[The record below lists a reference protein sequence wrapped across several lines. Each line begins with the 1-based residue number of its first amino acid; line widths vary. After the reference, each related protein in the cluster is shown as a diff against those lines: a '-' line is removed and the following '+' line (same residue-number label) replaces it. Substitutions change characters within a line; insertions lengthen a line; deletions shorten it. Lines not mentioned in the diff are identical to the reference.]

1 MKGILVLGVWCKTYS
16 RPLGLVPGLAQS
28 TQLSPTG
35 CSLLPSGAKRL
46 LHRPRIPSITM
57 KAVIPVAGIGSRLR
71 PHTHTQPKSLVP
83 VAGNTILGHIIDR
96 LTAAGLTE
104 FVFVVGYLGDKIV
117 RYVRRTYPDLN
128 VTFVLQEPRE
138 GLGHALWLAREEFR
152 HDEDGVLILLGD
164 TIVDVDLPALMATPG
179 SVLAVKEVKTPSMF
193 GLVETGANGRV
204 SKVVEKPK
212 IPKSNFAMVG
222 LYKLAFPEKLAQA
235 LEWLRDHEVRTHG
248 EYQLTDALMH
258 LIEEGEAMTT
268 CPVDNWFDCGRKET
282 LLEANARLLNQPE
295 FLDNID
301 YSQFPDSVIIPPV
314 SIGRGCQISHSIIG
328 PNVAIGD
335 KTIIKS
341 TILSDS
347 IIGSYSELSSA
358 VMHDCI
364 VGSDAS
370 FRGMNH
376 SLNIGDNTEID
387 YS

>member
-1 MKGILVLGVWCKTYS
+1 
-16 RPLGLVPGLAQS
+16 
-28 TQLSPTG
+28 
-35 CSLLPSGAKRL
+35 
-46 LHRPRIPSITM
+46 M
-57 KAVIPVAGIGSRLR
+57 KAIIPVAGIGSRLR

-117 RYVRRTYPDLN
+117 SYVRRTYPDLK

-138 GLGHALWLAREEFR
+138 GLGHALWLARDEFR

-164 TIVDVDLPALMATPG
+164 TIVDVDLRALMATPG

-193 GLVETGANGRV
+193 GLVETGAGGRV

-222 LYKLAFPEKLAQA
+222 LYKLAYPEKLAQA
-235 LEWLRDHEVRTHG
+235 LEWLRDTDVRTHG

-258 LIEEGEAMTT
+258 LIEEGEVMTT

-295 FLDNID
+295 FLDERD
-301 YSQFPDSVIIPPV
+301 YSEYPDSVIIPPV

-335 KTIIKS
+335 KTIIKN

>member
-1 MKGILVLGVWCKTYS
+1 
-16 RPLGLVPGLAQS
+16 
-28 TQLSPTG
+28 
-35 CSLLPSGAKRL
+35 
-46 LHRPRIPSITM
+46 M

-83 VAGNTILGHIIDR
+83 VAGNTIMGHIIDR
-96 LTAAGLTE
+96 LRVAGLTE

-117 RYVRRTYPDLN
+117 SYVRRNYPDLN
-128 VTFVLQEPRE
+128 AKFVVQEPRE

-152 HDEDGVLILLGD
+152 NDPDGVLILLGD
-164 TIVDVDLPALMATPG
+164 TIVDVDLPALLAMPG
-179 SVLAVKEVKTPSMF
+179 SVLAVKEVKDPTRF
-193 GLVETGANGRV
+193 GIVELGAGGRV

-212 IPKSNFAMVG
+212 IPKSNYAMVG
-222 LYKLAFPEKLAQA
+222 LYKLAYPDKLAEA
-235 LEWLRDHEVRTHG
+235 LEWLREADVRTHG
-248 EYQLTDALMH
+248 EFQLTDALMH

-282 LLEANARLLNQPE
+282 LLEANARLLNTAE
-295 FLDNID
+295 FLDDRD
-301 YSQFPDSVIIPPV
+301 YSEFPDSVIIPPV
-314 SIGRGCQISHSIIG
+314 SIGRGCQISQSIIG

-335 KTIIKS
+335 KTIIQN

-347 IIGSYSELSSA
+347 IIGSYSELRSA

>member
-1 MKGILVLGVWCKTYS
+1 
-16 RPLGLVPGLAQS
+16 
-28 TQLSPTG
+28 
-35 CSLLPSGAKRL
+35 
-46 LHRPRIPSITM
+46 M

-96 LTAAGLTE
+96 LRTAGLTE
-104 FVFVVGYLGDKIV
+104 FVFIVGYLGDKIV
-117 RYVRRTYPDLN
+117 SYVRRNYPDLN
-128 VTFVLQEPRE
+128 AKFVVQEPRE

-152 HDEDGVLILLGD
+152 HDPDGVLILLGD
-164 TIVDVDLPALMATPG
+164 TIVDVDLAALLATSG
-179 SVLAVKEVKTPSMF
+179 SVLAVKEVKDPTRF
-193 GLVETGANGRV
+193 GIVELGAGGRV

-222 LYKLAFPEKLAQA
+222 LYKLAYPDKLAEA
-235 LEWLRDHEVRTHG
+235 LEWLRETDVRTHG
-248 EYQLTDALMH
+248 EFQLTDALMH
-258 LIEEGEAMTT
+258 LIEDGEVMTT

-282 LLEANARLLNQPE
+282 LLEANARLLNTAE
-295 FLDNID
+295 FLEGRD
-301 YSQFPDSVIIPPV
+301 YSEFPDSVIIPPV
-314 SIGRGCQISHSIIG
+314 SIGRGCQISQSIIG

-335 KTIIKS
+335 KTIVS
-341 TILSDS
+341 HTILSDS
-347 IIGSYSELSSA
+347 IIGSYSELRSA

>member
-1 MKGILVLGVWCKTYS
+1 
-16 RPLGLVPGLAQS
+16 
-28 TQLSPTG
+28 
-35 CSLLPSGAKRL
+35 
-46 LHRPRIPSITM
+46 M

-96 LTAAGLTE
+96 LLGAGLSD

-117 RYVRRTYPDLN
+117 RYVRRHYPNLKA
-128 VTFVLQEPRE
+128 TFVVQEPRE

-152 HDEDGVLILLGD
+152 HDTDGVLILLGD
-164 TIVDVDLPALMATPG
+164 TIVDVDLPALLATPG

-193 GLVETGANGRV
+193 GLVESATSGQVN
-204 SKVVEKPK
+204 KVVEKPK
-212 IPKSNFAMVG
+212 IPKSNYAMVG
-222 LYKLAFPEKLAQA
+222 LYKLAYPEKLAQA
-235 LEWLRDHEVRTHG
+235 LEWLLETEVRTHG

-258 LIEEGEAMTT
+258 LIEGGEVMST

-282 LLEANARLLNQPE
+282 LLEANARLLNRPE
-295 FLDNID
+295 FLEGRD
-301 YSQFPDSVIIPPV
+301 YAEFPDSVIIPPV
-314 SIGRGCQISHSIIG
+314 SIGRGCQISQSIIG

-335 KTIIKS
+335 KTIIKN

-347 IIGSYSELSSA
+347 IIGSYSELRSA

>member
-1 MKGILVLGVWCKTYS
+1 
-16 RPLGLVPGLAQS
+16 
-28 TQLSPTG
+28 
-35 CSLLPSGAKRL
+35 
-46 LHRPRIPSITM
+46 M

-96 LTAAGLTE
+96 LLGAGLTE
-104 FVFVVGYLGDKIV
+104 FVFIVGYLGDKIV

-128 VTFVLQEPRE
+128 ATFVVQEPRE

-152 HDEDGVLILLGD
+152 HDPDGVLILLGD
-164 TIVDVDLPALMATPG
+164 TIVDVDLPALLATPG
-179 SVLAVKEVKTPSMF
+179 SVLAVKEVKDPTRF
-193 GLVETGANGRV
+193 GIVETGAQGRV
-204 SKVVEKPK
+204 NKVVEKPK

-222 LYKLAFPEKLAQA
+222 LYKLAYPDKLAQA
-235 LEWLRDHEVRTHG
+235 LEWLRETDVRTHG
-248 EYQLTDALMH
+248 EFQLTDALMH
-258 LIEEGEAMTT
+258 LIEDGEVMTT

-282 LLEANARLLNQPE
+282 LLEANARLLNTAE
-295 FLDNID
+295 FLEDRN
-301 YSQFPDSVIIPPV
+301 YSEFPDSVIIPPV
-314 SIGRGCQISHSIIG
+314 YIGRGCKISQSIIG

-335 KTIIKS
+335 KTIVQN

-347 IIGSYSELSSA
+347 IIGSYSELRSA

>member
-1 MKGILVLGVWCKTYS
+1 
-16 RPLGLVPGLAQS
+16 
-28 TQLSPTG
+28 
-35 CSLLPSGAKRL
+35 
-46 LHRPRIPSITM
+46 M

-96 LTAAGLTE
+96 LQAAGITD
-104 FVFVVGYLGDKIV
+104 FVFIVGYLGDKIV
-117 RYVRRTYPDLN
+117 RYVRRTYPALKA
-128 VTFVLQEPRE
+128 TFVVQEPRE
-138 GLGHALWLAREEFR
+138 GIGHALWLAREEFR
-152 HDEDGVLILLGD
+152 HEPEPQGILILLGD
-164 TIVDVDLPALMATPG
+164 TIVDVDLAALIATPG
-179 SVLAVKEVKTPSMF
+179 SVLAVKEVKTPGMF
-193 GLVETGANGRV
+193 GLVETGAGGRV
-204 SKVVEKPK
+204 TKVVEKPK

-222 LYKLAFPEKLAQA
+222 LYKLAYPEKLARA
-235 LEWLRDHEVRTHG
+235 LEWLYDTDVRTHG
-248 EYQLTDALMH
+248 ELQLTDALMH
-258 LIEEGEAMTT
+258 LIEEGEVMTT
-268 CPVDNWFDCGRKET
+268 CPVDNWFDCGRKDT

-295 FLDNID
+295 FLERRD
-301 YSQFPDSVIIPPV
+301 YTEFPDAVIIPPV
-314 SIGRGCQISHSIIG
+314 SIGKGCQISQSIIG

-335 KTIIKS
+335 KTIIKN

>member
-1 MKGILVLGVWCKTYS
+1 
-16 RPLGLVPGLAQS
+16 
-28 TQLSPTG
+28 
-35 CSLLPSGAKRL
+35 
-46 LHRPRIPSITM
+46 M

-96 LTAAGLTE
+96 LTGAGLTE
-104 FVFVVGYLGDKIV
+104 FVFIVGYLGDKIV
-117 RYVRRTYPDLN
+117 RYVRRHYPDLQA
-128 VTFVLQEPRE
+128 TFVVQEPRE

-152 HDEDGVLILLGD
+152 HDPDGVLILLGD
-164 TIVDVDLPALMATPG
+164 TIVDVDLPALLATPG

-193 GLVETGANGRV
+193 GLVETANGRV

-212 IPKSNFAMVG
+212 IPKSNYAMVG
-222 LYKLAFPEKLAQA
+222 LYKLAYPEKLAQA
-235 LEWLRDHEVRTHG
+235 LEWLRETDVKTHG
-248 EYQLTDALMH
+248 EFQLTDALMH
-258 LIEEGEAMTT
+258 MIEEGEVMTT
-268 CPVDNWFDCGRKET
+268 ASVDNWFDCGRKET
-282 LLEANARLLNQPE
+282 LLEANARLLNTAE
-295 FLDNID
+295 FLEGRD
-301 YSQFPDSVIIPPV
+301 YSEFPDAVIIPPV
-314 SIGRGCQISHSIIG
+314 SIGRGCRISQSIIG

-335 KTIIKS
+335 KTIIQN

-347 IIGSYSELSSA
+347 IIGSYSELRSA